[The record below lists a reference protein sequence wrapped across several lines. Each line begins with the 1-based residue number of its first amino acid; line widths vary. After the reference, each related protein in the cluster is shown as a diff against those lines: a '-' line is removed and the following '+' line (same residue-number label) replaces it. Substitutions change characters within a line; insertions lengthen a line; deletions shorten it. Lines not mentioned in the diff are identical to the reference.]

1 MIKAYDYKQ
10 LLALATETLYE
21 EGMYDSIDV
30 TFYDQDD
37 IDLGYLRVYDDR
49 KHCLRLEK
57 VSRDE
62 ILDNEFTVIDKY
74 ENDII
79 VRVLW

>member
-1 MIKAYDYKQ
+1 MGKVYDYKQ

-30 TFYDQDD
+30 TFYNQDD
-37 IDLGYLRVYDDR
+37 VDLGFMRVYDDR
-49 KHCLRLEK
+49 KHCLKLEK
-57 VSRDE
+57 ISRDE

-74 ENDII
+74 ENNII

>member
-21 EGMYDSIDV
+21 EGVYESIDV
-30 TFYDQDD
+30 TFYSQDD
-37 IDLGYLRVYDDR
+37 TDLGYMRVYDDR

-74 ENDII
+74 GDNID

>member
-1 MIKAYDYKQ
+1 MGKIYDYKQ

-21 EGMYDSIDV
+21 EGMYESIDV
-30 TFYDQDD
+30 TFYNQED

>member
-1 MIKAYDYKQ
+1 MGKIYDYKQ

>member
-1 MIKAYDYKQ
+1 MGKVYDYKQ

-30 TFYDQDD
+30 MFYDWNDNN
-37 IDLGYLRVYDDR
+37 LGYLRVYDDR
-49 KHCLRLEK
+49 KHCLKLEE
-57 VSRDE
+57 VSREE
-62 ILDNEFTVIDKY
+62 ILDNEFSIIDKCGDAI
-74 ENDII
+74 E